1 VPVFVAKRI
10 FDRMKSRK
18 RGIAEPSTVLRDAR
32 RHLAA
37 ARFDDAEEVCRL
49 VLMRS
54 PGDPAAWM
62 VLGKVRMG
70 QHRWSDAE
78 AVLVHGCGLN
88 PGFAGLHSALGQ
100 LYVDLNRFGDALGPI
115 ENCVLL
121 DPAAGDQRA
130 TLVAI
135 YGMRAFTMF
144 SERSKVA
151 MTVCLADPALTHSL
165 MRRAWLSLL
174 RLDPEEASTLE
185 LLDAPDYESFCAL
198 ATDDRLSSW
207 EASAFVSLGLRR
219 FLVAD
224 PAFERGL
231 TLARRWF
238 LQAGASAE
246 RHLPLLCT
254 LARYCFLTEYALA
267 CEEDISGLST
277 HPTTP
282 GEVARLACYRP
293 LAGHPDATTFR
304 ALSDEPAYRDLIDV
318 TVREPLEE
326 KGIAERFAPVAPVA
340 DGVSLLV
347 RQQYEENPY
356 PRWTT
361 VGRGGAVS
369 HDVARLARGKGI
381 LVAGCGTGREA
392 VDAALIFPA
401 ARVDAIDLSR
411 ASLAYATRRAAE
423 LRVANVFFRQADILD
438 VARLGRRFDL
448 IVSSGVLHHMRDPV
462 AGLRALLGVL
472 APGGVLKIA
481 LYSTLART
489 AYTEAREWA
498 RREGFAPTPQGIR
511 DFRAAVL
518 ARPDGDPMRRR
529 LTESYDF
536 YSVSQCRDLAFHVEE
551 HTFTLPELAG
561 IFGELGLSVL
571 QVEARGPRDIEA
583 YGARFPTDVAATDL
597 ANWDVLERENPTMFS
612 RMYVLWLFRRDGA
625 RIDVEWIRRTGR
637 M

>member
-1 VPVFVAKRI
+1 
-10 FDRMKSRK
+10 MKSRK
-18 RGIAEPSTVLRDAR
+18 RGMAELATLLRDAR

-37 ARFDDAEEVCRL
+37 ARFGDAAELCQL
-49 VLMRS
+49 ALTRS
-54 PGDPAAWM
+54 PNHSEAGL
-62 VLGKVRMG
+62 VLGKVLIG
-70 QHRWSDAE
+70 QHRWSEAE
-78 AVLVHGCGLN
+78 ALLVHACSLSPGL
-88 PGFAGLHSALGQ
+88 GELHAALGQ
-100 LYVDLNRFGDALGPI
+100 LYLEFHRFGDAMGPI

-121 DPAAGDQRA
+121 DPAAGNQRA

-135 YGMRAFTMF
+135 YGTLAFGTF

-151 MTVCLADPALTHSL
+151 MIICLADPALTHSL

-185 LLDAPDYESFCAL
+185 LLDADDYESFCAL
-198 ATDDRLSSW
+198 ATADRLSSW

-224 PAFERGL
+224 AAFERGL

-238 LQAGASAE
+238 LQAGPSAD

-254 LARYCFLTEYALA
+254 LARYCFLAEYALV
-267 CEEDISGLST
+267 CEEDIAGLPV

-282 GEVARLACYRP
+282 GEVARLACYRA
-293 LAGHPDATTFR
+293 LAGHPDAATFR
-304 ALSDEPAYRDLIDV
+304 ELSDEPAYRDLIDV
-318 TVREPLEE
+318 TVREPIEE
-326 KGIAERFAPVAPVA
+326 KAIAERVVEVAPVA
-340 DGVSLLV
+340 DAVSLLV

-361 VGRGGAVS
+361 VGNGGAVS
-369 HDVARLARGKGI
+369 HDVARLANGKGI

-411 ASLAYATRRAAE
+411 ASLAYAIRKAAE
-423 LRVANVFFRQADILD
+423 LRVANVFFQQADILD
-438 VARLGRRFDL
+438 VARLGTSFDL

-472 APGGVLKIA
+472 APGGALKIA
-481 LYSTLART
+481 LYSTLARAAFT
-489 AYTEAREWA
+489 QAREWA
-498 RREGFAPTPQGIR
+498 RREGFVPTPQGIR

-518 ARPDGDPMRRR
+518 ARPDGDPMRQR
-529 LTESYDF
+529 LSESYDF
-536 YSVSQCRDLAFHVEE
+536 YSVSQCRDLVFHVEE
-551 HTFTLPELAG
+551 HTFTMPELAG
-561 IFGELGLSVL
+561 IFRELGLSVL
-571 QVEARGPRDIEA
+571 GVEARGPRDIEA
-583 YGARFPTDVAATDL
+583 YRARFPADVAATDL
-597 ANWDVLERENPTMFS
+597 ANWSIVEVENPTMFS
-612 RMYVLWLFRRDGA
+612 RMYVLWLFRSHEGA

>member
-1 VPVFVAKRI
+1 
-10 FDRMKSRK
+10 MKSRK
-18 RGIAEPSTVLRDAR
+18 RGTAEPSTLLRDAR
-32 RHLAA
+32 RHLTA
-37 ARFDDAEEVCRL
+37 ARFDEAEEVCRL
-49 VLMRS
+49 LLTRS
-54 PGDPAAWM
+54 PGHPEAWM
-62 VLGKVRMG
+62 VLGQVRMG
-70 QHRWSDAE
+70 QRRWSDAE
-78 AVLVHGCGLN
+78 AVLAQGCRLD
-88 PGFAGLHSALGQ
+88 PGFAGLHATLGQ
-100 LYVDLNRFGDALGPI
+100 LYLELHRFADAMGPI

-121 DPAAGDQRA
+121 DPAAGSQRA

-135 YGMRAFTMF
+135 YGMRAFATF

-151 MTVCLADPALTHSL
+151 MTVCLADPALTHTL

-174 RLDPEEASTLE
+174 RLDPEEASTVE
-185 LLDAPDYESFCAL
+185 LLDAPDFDSFCAL

-238 LQAGASAE
+238 LQSGASAE

-254 LARYCFLTEYALA
+254 LARYCFLAEYALE
-267 CEEDISGLST
+267 CEEDIAWLWA

-293 LAGHPDATTFR
+293 LAGHPDAATFR
-304 ALSDEPAYRDLIDV
+304 ELSEEPAYRDLIDV
-318 TVREPLEE
+318 TVCEPIEE
-326 KGIAERFAPVAPVA
+326 KAIAERVVVVAPVA
-340 DGVSLLV
+340 DAVSLIV

-361 VGRGGAVS
+361 VGSGGAVP
-369 HDVARLARGKGI
+369 HDVAKLARGKGI

-392 VDAALIFPA
+392 IDAALIFPS

-411 ASLAYATRRAAE
+411 ASLAYATRKAAE
-423 LRVANVFFRQADILD
+423 LRVANVFFQQGDILD
-438 VARLGRRFDL
+438 VTRLGRSFDL
-448 IVSSGVLHHMRDPV
+448 IVSSGVLHHMREPV

-472 APGGVLKIA
+472 ALGGVLKIA
-481 LYSTLART
+481 LYSTLAR
-489 AYTEAREWA
+489 AAFTEAREWA

-511 DFRAAVL
+511 DFRAAVT
-518 ARPDGDPMRRR
+518 ARPDGDPMRQR

-551 HTFTLPELAG
+551 HTFALPELAG
-561 IFGELGLSVL
+561 IFRELGLSVL
-571 QVEARGPRDIEA
+571 RVEARGPRDIEA
-583 YGARFPTDVAATDL
+583 YRARFPADGAATDL
-597 ANWDVLERENPTMFS
+597 ANWDVFERENPTMFS
-612 RMYVLWLFRRDGA
+612 RMYVLWLFRSHDGGA
-625 RIDVEWIRRTGR
+625 HSDIEWIRRTGR

>member
-1 VPVFVAKRI
+1 MAMARNPNHPEASLVF
-10 FDRMKSRK
+10 
-18 RGIAEPSTVLRDAR
+18 
-32 RHLAA
+32 
-37 ARFDDAEEVCRL
+37 
-49 VLMRS
+49 
-54 PGDPAAWM
+54 
-62 VLGKVRMG
+62 GKVLSG
-70 QHRWSDAE
+70 QRRWAEAE
-78 AVLVHGCGLN
+78 AVLVRACSLSPGL
-88 PGFAGLHSALGQ
+88 AETHAALGQ
-100 LYVDLNRFGDALGPI
+100 LYLELHRFGDAMGPI

-121 DPAAGDQRA
+121 DPTAGAQRA

-135 YGMRAFTMF
+135 YGTLTFATF

-151 MTVCLADPALTHSL
+151 MIICLADPALTHSL

-185 LLDAPDYESFCAL
+185 LLDAGDYESFCAL
-198 ATDDRLSSW
+198 ATADRLSGW

-224 PAFERGL
+224 AAFERGL

-238 LQAGASAE
+238 LQSGVSTE
-246 RHLPLLCT
+246 GHLPLLCA
-254 LARYCFLTEYALA
+254 LARYCFLAEYALV
-267 CEEDISGLST
+267 CEEDIAGLPVR
-277 HPTTP
+277 PTTA

-293 LAGHPDATTFR
+293 LADHPDAATFR
-304 ALSDEPAYRDLIDV
+304 ELSEEPAYRDLIDV
-318 TVREPLEE
+318 IVREPIEE
-326 KGIAERFAPVAPVA
+326 KALAERVVEVAPVEDA
-340 DGVSLLV
+340 VSLRV

-361 VGRGGAVS
+361 VGSGGAVS
-369 HDVARLARGKGI
+369 HDVATLAEGKGI

-392 VDAALIFPA
+392 VDVALIFPA

-411 ASLAYATRRAAE
+411 ASLAYATRKAAE
-423 LRVANVFFRQADILD
+423 LRLPNVVFRQADILD
-438 VARLGRRFDL
+438 VARLGTSFDL

-481 LYSTLART
+481 LYSTLARAAFT
-489 AYTEAREWA
+489 QARAWA
-498 RREGFAPTPQGIR
+498 RREGFGPTPQGIR

-518 ARPDGDPMRRR
+518 ARPDGDPMRQR

-536 YSVSQCRDLAFHVEE
+536 YSVSQCRDLVFHVEE

-561 IFGELGLSVL
+561 IFRELGLSVL
-571 QVEARGPRDIEA
+571 GVEARGPRDIEA
-583 YGARFPTDVAATDL
+583 YRARFPADTAATDL
-597 ANWDVLERENPTMFS
+597 GNWNIVEGETPTMFS
-612 RMYVLWLFRRDGA
+612 RMYVLWLFRSHEGA

>member
-1 VPVFVAKRI
+1 
-10 FDRMKSRK
+10 MKLRK
-18 RGIAEPSTVLRDAR
+18 GGTALSSTVLRDAR
-32 RHLAA
+32 RHLAG
-37 ARFDDAEEVCRL
+37 ARFDDAEELCRL
-49 VLMRS
+49 LLTRS
-54 PGDPAAWM
+54 PEHPEAWL
-62 VLGKVRMG
+62 VLGQVRMG
-70 QHRWSDAE
+70 QRRWSDAE
-78 AVLVHGCGLN
+78 AVLAHGCSIC
-88 PGFAGLHSALGQ
+88 PGFVGLHAALGQ
-100 LYVDLNRFGDALGPI
+100 LYLELDRFGDAMGPI

-121 DPAAGDQRA
+121 DPAASDQRA
-130 TLVAI
+130 TLVAV
-135 YGMRAFTMF
+135 YGTRTFATF

-185 LLDAPDYESFCAL
+185 LLDAPDYDSFCRL
-198 ATDDRLSSW
+198 ATDNRLSNW

-231 TLARRWF
+231 TRARAWF
-238 LQAGASAE
+238 LQHGVSAE
-246 RHLPLLCT
+246 RHLPLVCM
-254 LARYCFLTEYALA
+254 LARYCFLAEYALV
-267 CEEDISGLST
+267 CEEDISVLPT
-277 HPTTP
+277 LPTTP

-293 LAGHPDATTFR
+293 LSGHPDAGTFHE
-304 ALSDEPAYRDLIDV
+304 LSQEPAYRELIDA
-318 TVREPLEE
+318 TVREPVEDNA
-326 KGIAERFAPVAPVA
+326 IAERVVEVAPVA
-340 DGVSLLV
+340 DAVSLLV

-361 VGRGGAVS
+361 VGSGGAAS
-369 HDVARLARGKGI
+369 HDVARLARGKRI

-411 ASLAYATRRAAE
+411 ASLAYATRKAAE
-423 LRVANVFFRQADILD
+423 LRVANALFRQGDILD
-438 VARLGRRFDL
+438 VARLGSSFDL
-448 IVSSGVLHHMRDPV
+448 ILCSGVLHHMRDPV
-462 AGLRALLGVL
+462 AGLRALLAVL

-489 AYTEAREWA
+489 AFSEAREWA

-511 DFRAAVL
+511 DFRAAIL
-518 ARPDGDPMRRR
+518 ARPNSDPMRQR

-536 YSVSQCRDLAFHVEE
+536 YSVSQCRDLVFHIEE
-551 HTFTLPELAG
+551 HTFSLPELAG
-561 IFGELGLSVL
+561 IIGELGLSVL
-571 QVEARGPRDIEA
+571 QVEARGPRDLEA
-583 YGARFPTDVAATDL
+583 YRARFPADRAAVDL

-612 RMYVLWLFRRDGA
+612 RMYVLWLFRRDEA
-625 RIDVEWIRRTGR
+625 KVSVEWIRRTGR

>member
-1 VPVFVAKRI
+1 
-10 FDRMKSRK
+10 MKSRK
-18 RGIAEPSTVLRDAR
+18 AGAAQASTLLRDAGR
-32 RHLAA
+32 ALAA
-37 ARFDDAEEVCRL
+37 ARFDDAERLCRS
-49 VLMRS
+49 VLASR
-54 PGDPAAWM
+54 PDQAEAWIL
-62 VLGKVRMG
+62 LGKVRMG
-70 QHRWSDAE
+70 QGRWAE
-78 AVLVHGCGLN
+78 AEAILAQGCGIC
-88 PGFAGLHSALGQ
+88 PGFAGLHAALGR
-100 LYVDLNRFGDALGPI
+100 LYLDLNRFGDAIGPV

-130 TLVAI
+130 TLVAL
-135 YGMRAFTMF
+135 YGTRTFASF

-165 MRRAWLSLL
+165 MRHAWLSLL
-174 RLDPEEASTLE
+174 RLDPEEATTRT
-185 LLDAPDYESFCAL
+185 LLDAPDYDSFCAL
-198 ATDDRLSSW
+198 ASEDRLSSW

-231 TLARRWF
+231 TWARRWF
-238 LQAGASAE
+238 LRAGASAD

-254 LARYCFLTEYALA
+254 LARYCFLSEYALA
-267 CEEDISGLST
+267 CEEDISGLSA

-293 LAGHPDATTFR
+293 LAAHPDAAVFR
-304 ALSDEPAYRDLIDV
+304 ELSEEPAYRDLIDV

-326 KGIAERFAPVAPVA
+326 RAIAERVVELAPVA
-340 DGVSLLV
+340 DAVSILV

-361 VGRGGAVS
+361 VGSGGAVPR
-369 HDVARLARGKGI
+369 DVAALARGKGI

-392 VDAALIFPA
+392 VDAGLIFPA

-411 ASLAYATRRAAE
+411 ASLAYATRKAAE

-438 VARLGRRFDL
+438 VARFGRPFDL
-448 IVSSGVLHHMRDPV
+448 IVCSGVLHHMRDPV

-472 APGGVLKIA
+472 APGGVLKVA

-489 AYTEAREWA
+489 AFGQAREWA
-498 RREGFAPTPQGIR
+498 RREGFTATPKGIR

-518 ARPDGDPMRRR
+518 ARPEGDPMRQR

-536 YSVSQCRDLAFHVEE
+536 YSVSQCRDLVFHVEE
-551 HTFTLPELAG
+551 HTFALPELAR

-571 QVEARGPRDIEA
+571 HVEARGPRDTEA
-583 YGARFPTDVAATDL
+583 YRARFPADVAATDL

-612 RMYVLWLFRRDGA
+612 RMYVLWLFRKDGA
-625 RIDVEWIRRTGR
+625 RVDVEWIRRTGR